1 MSKLIARPSAKDYHV
16 PANSVEFTE
25 AHLQTH
31 LSIFNKDTYPEY
43 FTDFEHKGLTYV
55 ATVLIDVEQL
65 NVAKANKFGSQKYR
79 PVQNKKY
86 NKIKKSVEVDGI
98 DLRKKPLQV
107 VVTLNEKGDVVGVE
121 YLFNGNTFNMAL
133 DSGSDL
139 LNRICAIYIKNSNF
153 SIPNLVEI
161 GANQNAQEKEFSQN
175 DEFTLEHCLRTIVQ
189 DEDGY
194 PLRDDPT
201 EKEISEWTSQLK
213 KSLEF
218 MSGGKNVDSKFINN
232 LIIDLLN
239 QKVKKTVARSI
250 TSGAQALKELQK
262 MGYVDT
268 PTVKYG
274 SFSAFFDKIHSH
286 FTTVYYNHFVDVEKG
301 SLDYFDF
308 SRGRYELI
316 IHGGAPDMTDPINW
330 WFDRM
335 IKFYNN
341 FTRLEKFTS
350 PTGYINGAQMY
361 IIGAYQQLDCLDHI
375 WPMDSVVSFE
385 DIIEYHENNKGNLGQ
400 VIDTS
405 IKVDIPFE
413 SNMMEDFMDK
423 LAA

>member
-1 MSKLIARPSAKDYHV
+1 MSKVIARPSAKDFHV
-16 PANSVEFTE
+16 PADSIEFTE
-25 AHLQTH
+25 PHLETH
-31 LSIFNKDTYPEY
+31 LSIFNKYIFPEY

-65 NVAKANKFGSQKYR
+65 NLAKANKFGSQKYR
-79 PVQNKKY
+79 PIQNRKY
-86 NKIKKSVEVDGI
+86 NKIKKSVEDDGI

-107 VVTLNEKGDVVGVE
+107 VVTLDEKGDVVAVE

-133 DSGSDL
+133 DSGSNL
-139 LNRICAIYIKNSNF
+139 QNRLCAIYIKNSNF

-161 GANQNAQEKEFSQN
+161 GANQNALEKEFDQN
-175 DEFTLEHCLRTIVQ
+175 DETTLEHCLRTIVQ

-218 MSGGKNVDSKFINN
+218 MSGGKSVDSKFINN

-239 QKVKKTVARSI
+239 KKVKKTVARSI

-274 SFSAFFDKIHSH
+274 SYSAFFDKIHSH
-286 FTTVYYNHFVDVEKG
+286 FTTIYQKHFVDAEKG

-330 WFDRM
+330 WFERM
-335 IKFYNN
+335 IKFYKD

-350 PTGYINGAQMY
+350 PTGYINGAQMC
-361 IIGAYQQLDCLDHI
+361 IIGAYQPLDCLSHI

-385 DIIEYHENNKGNLGQ
+385 DIIEYYENNKGNLGQ

-405 IKVDIPFE
+405 IKVNIPFKT
-413 SNMMEDFMDK
+413 NMMENIIDK